1 MTAPAPPASGPA
13 ARASAPAARA
23 GHPAHPARPDPPAPP
38 TPPTRPAH
46 PADRAA
52 VVGHRAADVSYRQL
66 WAADPDAWRAAGAA
80 WRGLTEPVAHRAGE
94 LAAGAAVL
102 RGGWSGGAADAADAR
117 LAALRGEL
125 TAVRPALIEA
135 DQVLAEFAA
144 RLGVAKARL
153 AAAVAHAE
161 AAGLLVDRQ
170 GRVTAGPA
178 RAPATAR
185 PGTGRTDTGAAG
197 AGGSSAGGTGAGV
210 SGGSGSGGAGGS
222 GTGPAGAGA
231 AIRAALELAGAADRE
246 AAARLGA
253 LADGA
258 RVAWAD
264 VPPPGRPAPGADPAT
279 VRAWWAGLT
288 PAQRRWLVAYEPGLV
303 GRLDGVPVAA
313 RDQANRLLLGA
324 RREELLAARRRLL
337 ERVPRGPVE
346 LAGLARVGKSLA
358 GLDALAA
365 RLAGDEQPRAYLL
378 GLGTAGEG
386 RAVVAL
392 GNPDRSARVLT
403 YVPGMTA
410 GLHDVPGELGRAA
423 RVLSRCGALDSGQEA
438 AAVLWLDYDAPDFLH
453 EAAWPGQARDAGP
466 ALHRFQE
473 GLRAT
478 HDDPPGRQTV
488 LGHSYGSLVVG
499 TAARDHGLAAD
510 ALVFV
515 GSPGVGVAHAG
526 ELGLPPGQVWAST
539 APDDVIRWARS
550 PDELARRALLGA
562 SPVGPA
568 IGALLGAPERELWF
582 GQDPSHPGFGG
593 RTFPSGRHGHT
604 GYWEAG
610 NPALDG
616 MARVVLGR

>member
-1 MTAPAPPASGPA
+1 MTAPAPPAAG
-13 ARASAPAARA
+13 RSAPA
-23 GHPAHPARPDPPAPP
+23 GHAARPVTGPAGR

-52 VVGHRAADVSYRQL
+52 DVGYRQL
-66 WAADPDAWRAAGAA
+66 WAADPEAWRAAGVA
-80 WRGLTEPVAHRAGE
+80 WRGLTGPVARRADG
-94 LAAGAAVL
+94 LVAGAAAL
-102 RGGWSGGAADAADAR
+102 RSGWSGGAAVAADAR
-117 LAALRGEL
+117 LAALRTEL
-125 TAVRPALIEA
+125 TSAAPALIEA
-135 DQVLAEFAA
+135 DQVLAEFAGRLAAA
-144 RLGVAKARL
+144 RARL
-153 AAAVAHAE
+153 AAAVARAD
-161 AAGLLVDRQ
+161 AVGLLVDRQ

-178 RAPATAR
+178 RAPATVR
-185 PGTGRTDTGAAG
+185 SG
-197 AGGSSAGGTGAGV
+197 AGT
-210 SGGSGSGGAGGS
+210 S
-222 GTGPAGAGA
+222 GTGTSGAGAPVVHAPGAAPSGAGAPGASRSGTAGSGAGEADAAEVGA

-246 AAARLGA
+246 AAGRLDA
-253 LADGA
+253 LATAA
-258 RVAWAD
+258 RATWAD
-264 VPPPGRPAPGADPAT
+264 APPPGRPAPGAEPAA

-288 PAQRRWLVAYEPGLV
+288 PAQRRWLVAHEPGLL

-346 LAGLARVGKSLA
+346 LAGLLRIGKSLA

-423 RVLSRCGALDSGQEA
+423 RVLSRCAALAPEEEA

-466 ALHRFQE
+466 ALHRFQD
-473 GLRAT
+473 GLRET
-478 HDDPPGRQTV
+478 HDGPPGRQTV

-526 ELGLPPGQVWAST
+526 ELGVPAGQVWAST
-539 APDDVIRWARS
+539 APDDVIRWARP
-550 PDELARRALLGA
+550 PDELARRSLLGA

-604 GYWEAG
+604 GYWAPD